1 MKQIEELRIALEEN
15 SRIKDELKRVIC
27 RDMRHKLEKI
37 RLLSYRD
44 ETVIRM
50 CDDLF
55 KMISKLEEPCKDK
68 F

>member
-1 MKQIEELRIALEEN
+1 MMKIEELKIALEEN
-15 SRIKDELKRVIC
+15 SRIKDELKRIIC
-27 RDMRHKLEKI
+27 RDMRDKLGKI
-37 RLLSYRD
+37 KLLSYRD
-44 ETVIRM
+44 KTVIRM

>member
-1 MKQIEELRIALEEN
+1 MKQIEELKIALEEN
-15 SRIKDELKRVIC
+15 SRIKDELKRIIC

-44 ETVIRM
+44 QAVIRM

-55 KMISKLEEPCKDK
+55 RMIEKLEEPCKDK